1 MDRLHSSSP
10 SLPSRS
16 ATLGSPYTV
25 KSDGNVKAEYSR
37 YQQCAVGAIEEGS
50 WRLAE
55 TLSCCDLCWMML
67 QSKLPPLLSSQ
78 SFYLLDLPPWSL
90 QFLNKFSFFLPQ
102 KKNPQNQKETS
113 KKPKQETPQTPQ
125 KPTTNQ
131 NKIKQTKNKTK
142 TQNHLTWP
150 DVISASSAYIPQ
162 AFPLLCIVYLDCIL
176 WALFSAKC
184 CTYNGD

>member
-1 MDRLHSSSP
+1 MCSRSNWRRKLKACWDLVLLWPVLNDATIQTSP
-10 SLPSRS
+10 SIILTVLLPSWPAS
-16 ATLGSPYTV
+16 LV
-25 KSDGNVKAEYSR
+25 
-37 YQQCAVGAIEEGS
+37 
-50 WRLAE
+50 
-55 TLSCCDLCWMML
+55 
-67 QSKLPPLLSSQ
+67 SSVLEQ
-78 SFYLLDLPPWSL
+78 IFI
-90 QFLNKFSFFLPQ
+90 FFTT
-102 KKNPQNQKETS
+102 KKKTQNQKETS

-142 TQNHLTWP
+142 TRNHLTWP